1 MKFRIDKQ
9 FKDKARV
16 SIRGCANPDKNKPEQ
31 ILFEIN
37 LQCQGAK
44 EDSALKYKLEQ
55 IEKNFLAW
63 IEEQLTKTM
72 PSS

>member
-1 MKFRIDKQ
+1 MIFRIDKQ
-9 FKDKARV
+9 FKDKARI
-16 SIRGCANPDKNKPEQ
+16 SIRGCANSDKSKPEQ

-44 EDSALKYKLEQ
+44 NNPELKYKLEQ
-55 IEKNFLAW
+55 IEENFMAW

-72 PSS
+72 PGS